1 MNDVLVQSA
10 WRAHRTGNRDEAAR
24 LCREILRG
32 NPKDF
37 NALYL
42 LGFVQSELGR
52 FEEAERLIGEAIKI
66 NPRSPDA
73 LYNRALILQNLS
85 RYGDALSCYEQSLA
99 IQPQFLDALINRG
112 IVLHALKRHVEAL
125 ASFDAAL
132 SLKPDD
138 AECWNNR
145 SSVLLELNRTADAL
159 AGLDKALTLNA
170 NYISALSNRG
180 VALQRLKRH
189 ADALDSFGKA
199 LAIEPRNFTV
209 LSNRGTTLLELRRYR
224 EALQDFDRALAIK
237 PGYSE
242 ALINRGLALMA
253 LKDSE
258 RALMSYDLALKA
270 RPGSTDALFNRANA
284 FLTLKRFEEAAK
296 DCESLLKLDP
306 EYKYTRGFLAFF
318 RLQCCDWRDLDRQ
331 RREIAAGLRAGK
343 RVIAPF
349 ANVALARSEKDQL
362 SCASICIADRYPAS
376 SRPLWQGERYRHDKI
391 RLAYLSGDFNSTAV
405 ATLIA
410 GVFEHH
416 DKAQFET
423 LAVSFARDDKSP
435 MRARLA
441 PAFDR
446 FIEVQDRSD
455 AEVAQLLRQM
465 EVDIA
470 VDLMGFTGE
479 CRPGI
484 LAFRP
489 APVQVN
495 YLGFPGTMGADYVDA
510 IIADRTVIPE
520 ESVGHYSEAV
530 VYLPD
535 IYLPNDATRR
545 IAERRPSRSDAG
557 LPEKG
562 FVFCSFNNSYKF
574 TPELFDIW
582 MRLLSGVEDSVLW
595 LPEVN
600 AAAVR
605 NLRREAAS
613 RGIDE
618 RRLVF
623 APFLASAEDHL
634 ARLRLADL
642 FLDTLPYNAHTTA
655 ADALWAGLPVLT
667 TPGSTFAG
675 RVAASLLKAIGLP
688 EMIAPSLEA
697 YEATALQ
704 LARDRSALAEI
715 KAKLQRNRGTHALFD
730 TARFTRNLEAA
741 YVKLHEHAR
750 LDPVIRS

>member
-1 MNDVLVQSA
+1 MNDILVQNA
-10 WRAHRTGNRDEAAR
+10 WRAHRAGNRDEAAR
-24 LCREILRG
+24 LCREILRSS
-32 NPKDF
+32 PKNF

-42 LGFVQSELGR
+42 LGFIQSELGR

-73 LYNRALILQNLS
+73 FYNRALILQNLN
-85 RYGDALSCYEQSLA
+85 RHGDALSCYEQALV
-99 IQPQFLDALINRG
+99 IQPHFLDALINRG
-112 IVLHALKRHVEAL
+112 IVLHALKRHAEAL
-125 ASFDAAL
+125 TSFDAAL
-132 SLKPDD
+132 SFKPDD

-145 SSVLLELNRTADAL
+145 ASVLLELNRPADAL
-159 AGLDKALTLNA
+159 AALEKAAALKA
-170 NYISALSNRG
+170 NYAAAWSNRG

-199 LAIEPRNFTV
+199 LAIEPDNFAV
-209 LSNRGTTLLELRRYR
+209 LSNRGCTLLELRSYR
-224 EALQDFDRALAIK
+224 EALQDFDRALAVK
-237 PGYSE
+237 PGYLD

-258 RALMSYDLALKA
+258 GALASYGLALQA
-270 RPGSTDALFNRANA
+270 VPGSTDALFNRANA
-284 FLTLKRFEEAAK
+284 LMTLKRFEEAAE

-306 EYKYTRGFLAFF
+306 EFKYTRGFLAFF

-331 RREIAAGLRAGK
+331 KREIAAGLHAGK

-349 ANVALARSEKDQL
+349 ASVALSQSESDQL
-362 SCASICIADRYPAS
+362 SCARVCIADRYPLS
-376 SRPLWQGERYRHDKI
+376 SRPLWQGQRYRHDKI
-391 RLAYLSGDFNSTAV
+391 RLAYLSGDFNNTAV
-405 ATLIA
+405 ATLMA

-416 DKAQFET
+416 DKARFET
-423 LAVSFARDDKSP
+423 IAVSFARNDTSA
-435 MRARLA
+435 MRARLSRSFA
-441 PAFDR
+441 R
-446 FIEVQDRSD
+446 FIEVQDKSD
-455 AEVAQLLRQM
+455 VEVAQLLRQL

-495 YLGFPGTMGADYVDA
+495 YLGFPGTMGADYIDA

-520 ESVGHYSEAV
+520 ESLGHYSEAV

-535 IYLPNDATRR
+535 SYLPNDASRR
-545 IAERRPSRSDAG
+545 IAERTPSRSEAG

-582 MRLLSGVEDSVLW
+582 MRLLSRVEDSVLW

-600 AAAVR
+600 GAAVR
-605 NLRREAAS
+605 NLRREAAA

-618 RRLVF
+618 KRLVF

-675 RVAASLLKAIGLP
+675 RVAASLLNATGLP
-688 EMIAPSLEA
+688 ELIAASLET
-697 YEATALQ
+697 YEAMALQ
-704 LARDRSALAEI
+704 LARDPKALAGI
-715 KAKLQRNRGTHALFD
+715 RAKLQRNRDTHALFD

-741 YVKLHEHAR
+741 YAR
-750 LDPVIRS
+750 LYEPTPLNPTAGS